1 MDEEIK
7 SNWVKRTFK
16 VLGIIA
22 AILFVVVVVAFP
34 VASEHVEIRAV
45 DLGHLRDEWGLA
57 VTRRPSSTRGQQ
69 PRDRDRG
76 DR

>member
-22 AILFVVVVVAFP
+22 AILFVVVVVAFGLI
-34 VASEHVEIRAV
+34 VGIC
-45 DLGHLRDEWGLA
+45 GLA
-57 VTRRPSSTRGQQ
+57 GRR
-69 PRDRDRG
+69 
-76 DR
+76 